1 MSKKPNLK
9 PAPPYLNKLKGSYTL
24 DDSLREKLS
33 LTPNIL
39 TGSVKTWSNIKD
51 VVDDYLDHSEVWEAQ
66 PQQFVLMLQTSLKT
80 INNILS
86 KQPASSTSIT
96 ELLLKQYCSSLDIF
110 YHHPKIVADLK
121 LYYQKKELKKRDKDN
136 LQQAHI
142 QSNATASAM
151 VLEKSRLME
160 EGSKKRLF
168 DEIEDE
174 DDCPVLTDRK
184 SKDRS
189 MKSAGAEEELT
200 IDDISEI
207 SKQYE
212 QSLFDAED
220 PFNPNPSVSKSQYS
234 FVKNGKRFDYHAPS
248 KNLISPKKPA
258 LSQSDHGYL
267 SDLFEIRLSSDL
279 RTSSSSATQTIFE
292 AYRDEQYANAYIKS
306 HEGAI
311 SFLNSALDSD
321 NFMDTRKLW
330 TLPGEGKFID
340 MMRHILTD
348 YYQSCRRSTPINPS
362 HERTFFCEA
371 VVPIF
376 KNFGIMVGSLSGS
389 WCEKQLVES
398 RRVWLP
404 LKDFRVSGIN
414 RKLLDGILTN
424 EAETLAVMLES
435 SGSEATTPHSIDDT
449 YKQLKSTSDFM
460 KYIIAKYKVGSLKTL
475 MKIQIPCVSVIEN
488 CLTLC
493 LTSVHD
499 NSKWKFVEARTCT
512 IPTTRAEKKQWIKVF
527 EFLAFLKHVVE
538 KSLAQIDQLE
548 NESLGYVDLGSEEL
562 LVKDYFL

>member
-1 MSKKPNLK
+1 
-9 PAPPYLNKLKGSYTL
+9 
-24 DDSLREKLS
+24 
-33 LTPNIL
+33 
-39 TGSVKTWSNIKD
+39 
-51 VVDDYLDHSEVWEAQ
+51 
-66 PQQFVLMLQTSLKT
+66 
-80 INNILS
+80 
-86 KQPASSTSIT
+86 
-96 ELLLKQYCSSLDIF
+96 
-110 YHHPKIVADLK
+110 
-121 LYYQKKELKKRDKDN
+121 
-136 LQQAHI
+136 
-142 QSNATASAM
+142 
-151 VLEKSRLME
+151 
-160 EGSKKRLF
+160 
-168 DEIEDE
+168 
-174 DDCPVLTDRK
+174 
-184 SKDRS
+184 
-189 MKSAGAEEELT
+189 
-200 IDDISEI
+200 
-207 SKQYE
+207 
-212 QSLFDAED
+212 
-220 PFNPNPSVSKSQYS
+220 
-234 FVKNGKRFDYHAPS
+234 
-248 KNLISPKKPA
+248 
-258 LSQSDHGYL
+258 
-267 SDLFEIRLSSDL
+267 
-279 RTSSSSATQTIFE
+279 
-292 AYRDEQYANAYIKS
+292 
-306 HEGAI
+306 
-311 SFLNSALDSD
+311 
-321 NFMDTRKLW
+321 MDTRKLW
-330 TLPGEGKFID
+330 ALPGEGKFID

-435 SGSEATTPHSIDDT
+435 SGLKYSLNRSEATTLHSIDDT

-548 NESLGYVDLGSEEL
+548 NESLGYVELGPEEL